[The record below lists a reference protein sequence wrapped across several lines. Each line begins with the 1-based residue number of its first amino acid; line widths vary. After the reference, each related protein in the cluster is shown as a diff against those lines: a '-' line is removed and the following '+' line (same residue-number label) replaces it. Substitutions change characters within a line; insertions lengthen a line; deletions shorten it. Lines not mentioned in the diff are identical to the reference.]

1 MAAPQDRRRLALIG
15 GVGAGLVALLLV
27 ARLLSGGG
35 GGGGTADTT
44 FVPELPVVTTTTTTV
59 PAPEIPGGSFDVFAT
74 KDPFAPVI
82 QIDTGGGGD
91 AGATGATGASGATGS
106 SGGGSVTP
114 SAGTAVAVVDV
125 LDQNGTT
132 VAQVRVGSTVYT
144 VTAGQSFATSYMV
157 VGISGQCVQLLY
169 GDAPFQ
175 LCKGEEV
182 IK

>member
-1 MAAPQDRRRLALIG
+1 MAAPQDRRRLAIIG
-15 GVGAGLVALLLV
+15 GVGAGLVALVLI

-59 PAPEIPGGSFDVFAT
+59 PAPEVPGGSFDVFAT
-74 KDPFAPVI
+74 KDPFAPVV
-82 QIDTGGGGD
+82 QIDTGGGGVGPT
-91 AGATGATGASGATGS
+91 GATGATGSTGF
-106 SGGGSVTP
+106 SGGGSVNP

-125 LDQNGTT
+125 LDQSGTT
-132 VAQVRVGSTVYT
+132 VAQIRVGSTVYT
-144 VTAGQSFATSYMV
+144 VTTGESFATSYMV
-157 VGISGQCVQLLY
+157 VSISGQCVQLLY